1 MFVFVFENA
10 QIYNGLLYRRAFNL
24 FLARILKIATFAQ
37 YFDACMKIAVF
48 PGSFDPIT
56 IGHVDLVTRAIP
68 LFDQIVVA
76 VGVNTSKKYLFSLEQ
91 RLEWLRQV
99 FKSNPKVRVDHFH
112 NLTAHYCQQ
121 IGARY
126 LLRGL
131 RNGSDFDYEKTIS
144 QLNHIVGGGIET
156 VFLIAQPE
164 FSHISSTIVREIIVG
179 GGDATP
185 FIPREIRIT

>member
-1 MFVFVFENA
+1 
-10 QIYNGLLYRRAFNL
+10 
-24 FLARILKIATFAQ
+24 
-37 YFDACMKIAVF
+37 MKIAVF

-56 IGHVDLVTRAIP
+56 IGHVDLVTRALP

-76 VGVNTSKKYLFSLEQ
+76 VGVNTTKKYLFSLEQ
-91 RLEWLRQV
+91 RLDWLRQV
-99 FKSNPKVRVDHFH
+99 FAGYPNVRVDYFE
-112 NLTAHYCQQ
+112 NLTAHYCQR

-156 VFLIAQPE
+156 VFLIAQPDY
-164 FSHISSTIVREIIVG
+164 SHISSTIVREIIVG
-179 GGDATP
+179 GGDAAP
-185 FIPREIRIT
+185 FIPAEIRIPSGIK